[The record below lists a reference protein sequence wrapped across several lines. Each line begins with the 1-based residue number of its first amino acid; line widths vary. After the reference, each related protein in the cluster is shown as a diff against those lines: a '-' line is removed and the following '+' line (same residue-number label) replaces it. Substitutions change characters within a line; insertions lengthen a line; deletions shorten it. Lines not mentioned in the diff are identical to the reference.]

1 MSRVTVSQLAEM
13 ISEQSNTM
21 QKMYELFDARLNALE
36 NAPTKSVA
44 KKAVNVQ
51 KPKASTTTTNTI
63 DAQYDAMQKSKK
75 PVSTEP
81 KWVLNKKC
89 VYSAPNEFISKKARY
104 AFKMQAQENGGSTL
118 SAEQR
123 ETLVKMTKDKYTTA
137 MVFKT
142 EKDAKAFYTKWMA

>member
-1 MSRVTVSQLAEM
+1 MKKLTNAELAQM
-13 ISEQSNTM
+13 IQEQNDTLV
-21 QKMYELFDARLNALE
+21 KMFDLFDSRLKALE

-44 KKAVNVQ
+44 S
-51 KPKASTTTTNTI
+51 KPNTTR
-63 DAQYDAMQKSKK
+63 KSKTSANPS
-75 PVSTEP
+75 PVGVVAKAPTTSP
-81 KWVLNKKC
+81 KWLLNKKC

-123 ETLVKMTKDKYTTA
+123 EVLVKVTKDKYTTA

-142 EKDAKAFYTKWMA
+142 EKDAKSFYTKWMQA

>member
-1 MSRVTVSQLAEM
+1 MKKLTNAELAQM
-13 ISEQSNTM
+13 IQEQNDTLI
-21 QKMYELFDARLNALE
+21 KMFDLFDSRLKALE

-44 KKAVNVQ
+44 S
-51 KPKASTTTTNTI
+51 KPNTARKSKTSEEPSPVGVVGKASGIT
-63 DAQYDAMQKSKK
+63 ACA
-75 PVSTEP
+75 EP
-81 KWVLNKKC
+81 KWLLNKKC

-123 ETLVKMTKDKYTTA
+123 EVLVKVTKDKYTTA

-142 EKDAKAFYTKWMA
+142 EKDAKSFYTKWMQA